1 MLLTPPLTEVEGQ
14 SFFTILP
21 ATTEAV
27 RQAVLDTRGWLDT
40 LDLLQDDLCNLEI
53 MLAEALNNI
62 VEHSNAP
69 EGALIDLNVEVGQR
83 RAICWIRD
91 FGMPCDVLTKPIAAA
106 RPESAKIALL
116 PEGGFGV
123 ALIQSIASEIE
134 YLPVER
140 GNFVMLTMPL
150 TTNPVQIYRN
160 QRNCP
165 KDSTNQSKSRRH

>member
-1 MLLTPPLTEVEGQ
+1 MLLTPPLAEVEGH
-14 SFFTILP
+14 SFCTRLP
-21 ATTEAV
+21 TTTEAV

-40 LDLLQDDLCNLEI
+40 LDLLQDDLCSLEI

-91 FGMPCDVLTKPIAAA
+91 FGTPCDVLTKPIAAVA
-106 RPESAKIALL
+106 PESAKIALL

-140 GNFVMLTMPL
+140 GNFLVLTMPL

-160 QRNCP
+160 QGDCP